1 MVDRLELSNTFQ
13 SDSITLR
20 KAVESLGGYDRADVP
35 WQIWLFENPDSAIA
49 LPGAI
54 TLFNHDCL
62 HVLLDRCFSNNDEAF
77 IIGFTMGNDKQTQW
91 FHCLR
96 YCTYI

>member
-13 SDSITLR
+13 SDSLTLR

-35 WQIWLFENPDSAIA
+35 WQIWLFENPDSAIV

-54 TLFNHDCL
+54 TLFNL
-62 HVLLDRCFSNNDEAF
+62 AKFEN
-77 IIGFTMGNDKQTQW
+77 
-91 FHCLR
+91 
-96 YCTYI
+96 